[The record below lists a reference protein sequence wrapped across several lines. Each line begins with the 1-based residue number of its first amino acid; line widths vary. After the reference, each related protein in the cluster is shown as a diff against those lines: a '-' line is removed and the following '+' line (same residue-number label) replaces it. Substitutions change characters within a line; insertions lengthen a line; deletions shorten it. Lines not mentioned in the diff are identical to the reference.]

1 MFPNFYWAKVTDNAD
16 PDKLNRVK
24 VAKKGEEENVAE
36 WIPFLTPYGGSD
48 TGLSF
53 LPDVDDQVLVISVGI
68 KDGQKVVIGSVWS
81 NEMSPPESE
90 ENSAA
95 DFNDDGENSLKFIKS
110 RAGGMLIFD
119 DTKDAEKIQLI
130 SAGKKSRF
138 EINEPDELVA
148 LNTEHD
154 INITAKGA
162 VSIKAE
168 EISVTSEKQ
177 MNISADEYQ
186 LDAKKGLD
194 IKSDKDITIKGSGIS
209 LN

>member
-1 MFPNFYWAKVTDNAD
+1 MFPNFYWARVTDNAD

-24 VAKKGEEENVAE
+24 VAKQGEDENVAD
-36 WIPFLTPYGGSD
+36 WISFITPYGGSD

-53 LPDVDDQVLVISVGI
+53 LPDVDDQVLVVSVGV
-68 KDGQKVVIGSVWS
+68 KDGQKAIIGSVWS
-81 NEMSPPESE
+81 NELPPPESG

-95 DFNDDGENSLKFIKS
+95 DFNDDGENSLKLLKS

-119 DTKDAEKIQLI
+119 DTKDAEKIQLV

-138 EINEPDELVA
+138 EINEPDEIVL

-154 INITAKGA
+154 LNMGAKGT

-168 EISVTSEKQ
+168 EISVNSEKK
-177 MNISADEYQ
+177 MDISTDEYQ

-194 IKSDKDITIKGSGIS
+194 IKSDKDIGIKGSGIS